1 MPMLQGGV
9 DMTVTVSPDLMAPL
23 DDAGYT
29 LISLHHWDTKAKCL
43 RTGKLRIRGKSPIH
57 RDWTKRP
64 YHNAD
69 ALAHAAKGGNVGV
82 RLTMRD
88 LVVDV
93 DPRNLDGGRR
103 AMLPTLRRLGV
114 EADDYPTVL
123 TGGVG
128 LHLYMA
134 KPACF
139 SVVDGLRDYPG
150 IEFKTFG
157 RQVVAPGS
165 IHPSGKPYIWSS
177 VLDDLWLGA
186 PRAPEKLLR
195 LIRRP
200 KRPVIQSGQGIGE
213 HPPEEIATIL
223 GKLDPEDFR
232 DHDRWLQL
240 MMACHHASAGAAQ
253 VEFVEWC
260 TADPLYSS
268 DGPEIAYRWGSL
280 NRHGVGLGTLYMFM
294 RDAGAAHLIDRRPR
308 FDFPDDLANLEVAQ

>member
-1 MPMLQGGV
+1 
-9 DMTVTVSPDLMAPL
+9 MTVTVNPDLMAPL
-23 DDAGYT
+23 ADAGYT
-29 LISLHHWDTKAKCL
+29 LISLHHWDAKAKCP

-64 YHNAD
+64 YRNAD
-69 ALAHAAKGGNVGV
+69 AIKHAAKGGNVGV
-82 RLTMRD
+82 RLTTRD

-93 DPRNLDGGRR
+93 DPRNLDGGRK
-103 AMLPTLRRLGV
+103 AMLPALKGLGL
-114 EADDYPTVL
+114 DPDYFPTVL
-123 TGGVG
+123 TGGGG
-128 LHLYMA
+128 LHLYML
-134 KPACF
+134 KPARF
-139 SVVDGLRDYPG
+139 SVVDGLRDVPG

-165 IHPSGKPYIWSS
+165 LHPSGKPYIWSS
-177 VLDDLWLGA
+177 VPDDLWLGA

-200 KRPVIQSGQGIGE
+200 KRPVIRSGHGIGE

-253 VEFVEWC
+253 VEFVDGARMIHSIQAMVPKLPTDG
-260 TADPLYSS
+260 TA
-268 DGPEIAYRWGSL
+268 
-280 NRHGVGLGTLYMFM
+280 
-294 RDAGAAHLIDRRPR
+294 
-308 FDFPDDLANLEVAQ
+308 